1 MAFIEGTDRFQ
12 SQLLDYFAFD
22 NLIADDNYVR
32 VIDAFVDSLDL
43 NELGFTLY
51 SGDNRGQKPYHT
63 EVLLKIHIY
72 CFFNGIQSSRKQER
86 ECTRN
91 IELIWL
97 TGNLKP
103 DHSTLAGFCKN
114 NSDALKNVFKQFSI
128 LCRKLNLYDFKI
140 FAIDGT
146 KIKAHCSKKRA
157 YTIDGL
163 DKAIKHIDDKINEY
177 ISHINDDSGV
187 FDETKKAEF
196 KQKLELI
203 RKRKIDYSNLK
214 QNMLDSGISEYCATD
229 PEAKVM
235 KNHSNIEPCY
245 NVQSVV
251 DSKNKLIID
260 YDVTNQAND
269 IGLLKPMAD
278 KVFKDYELDKFLK
291 DNPNHIITN
300 LADTGYYKTDDLL
313 ALNNNNIKALVPKP
327 KTTSASGDADF
338 SKSAFTYDSKKDI
351 YFCPNNKELTF
362 VRKSTETRNG
372 STNQYR
378 IYSTNSCSDCP
389 YHDKCTKSSSGRSI
403 KRNINEDKINEI
415 DDEYK
420 KDSKFYK
427 LRKELVEHP
436 FGTIK
441 RSLGLSYVNINGLNR
456 VSSWTSS
463 VFLAYNLKRVIN
475 IVGIPKLMEY
485 YPQISGYI
493 TSKFCIFYIIL
504 YFCYFNFTFLIF

>member
-12 SQLLDYFAFD
+12 SQLLDFFTFD

-32 VIDAFVDSLDL
+32 VIDAFVDTLNLD
-43 NELGFTLY
+43 ELGFITY
-51 SGDNRGQKPYHT
+51 SGNNRGQKPYHT
-63 EVLLKIHIY
+63 DILLKIHLY

-86 ECTRN
+86 ECSRN

-103 DHSTLAGFCKN
+103 DHSTISTFCKS
-114 NSDALKNVFKQFSI
+114 NSDALKNVFKQFSF
-128 LCRKLNLYDFKI
+128 LCKQLDLYDFKI

-157 YTIDGL
+157 YTLNGL
-163 DKAIKHIDDKINEY
+163 ENALKHIDEKIDEY
-177 ISHINDDSGV
+177 ISHIEDDSTSDSDKQD
-187 FDETKKAEF
+187 FKK
-196 KQKLELI
+196 KLELI
-203 RKRKIDYSNLK
+203 KQRKINYSNLK
-214 QNMLDSGISEYCATD
+214 DKMINENISEYCATD
-229 PEAKVM
+229 PDSKIM

-278 KVFKDYELDKFLK
+278 KVFKDYSLDDFLK
-291 DNPNHIITN
+291 NNPGHTIIN

-313 ALNNNNIKALVPKP
+313 ALNSANVKALVPKP
-327 KTTSASGDADF
+327 KTTSSSGNSDF
-338 SKSAFTYDSKKDI
+338 SKSVFTYDNEKDI
-351 YFCPNNKELTF
+351 YICPNNQILSFARNSK
-362 VRKSTETRNG
+362 ETRNG
-372 STNQYR
+372 VSNFYK
-378 IYSTNSCSDCP
+378 IYSCKSCINCS
-389 YHDKCTKSSSGRSI
+389 YLEKCTKSINGRSI
-403 KRNINEDKINEI
+403 KRNINEYKIFEI
-415 DDEYK
+415 NNEYK

-427 LRKELVEHP
+427 LRKQLVEHP

-441 RSLGLSYVNINGLNR
+441 RSLGLTHVYIKGLER

-475 IVGIPKLMEY
+475 IMGTQKLME
-485 YPQISGYI
+485 
-493 TSKFCIFYIIL
+493 IL
-504 YFCYFNFTFLIF
+504 SAN